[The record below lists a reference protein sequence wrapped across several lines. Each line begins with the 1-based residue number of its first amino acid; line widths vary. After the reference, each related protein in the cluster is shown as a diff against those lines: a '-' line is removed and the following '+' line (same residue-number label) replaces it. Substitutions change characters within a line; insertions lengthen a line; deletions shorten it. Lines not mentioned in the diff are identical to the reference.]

1 MATLFVIPIKDVK
14 SYEIMGCYKWD
25 LSHLNL
31 APFLFVLITCEPM
44 RNIETSISA
53 NHSLLLFEKWR
64 QIQMG

>member
-1 MATLFVIPIKDVK
+1 MYKGTK
-14 SYEIMGCYKWD
+14 SYQIKGCYNWD

-44 RNIETSISA
+44 ISIETSISA